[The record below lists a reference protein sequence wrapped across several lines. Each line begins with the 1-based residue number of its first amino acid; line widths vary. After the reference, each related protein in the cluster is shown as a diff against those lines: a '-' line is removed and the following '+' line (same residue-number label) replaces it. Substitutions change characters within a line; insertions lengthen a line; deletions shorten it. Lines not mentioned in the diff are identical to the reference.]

1 LDYPVKVGTKGQTM
15 SVSAPELGK
24 LAVRT
29 VMETCRALV
38 NGRDLGN
45 PPIPAFAVAP
55 GTYRIQLKCPDESKM
70 PTTVATVVSG
80 QTTTMIMKV
89 P

>member
-1 LDYPVKVGTKGQTM
+1 
-15 SVSAPELGK
+15 
-24 LAVRT
+24 
-29 VMETCRALV
+29 
-38 NGRDLGN
+38 
-45 PPIPAFAVAP
+45 
-55 GTYRIQLKCPDESKM
+55 LKCPDESKM